1 MDFHSM
7 HNLSLTTTLS
17 IRNIIVKNMKT
28 AMLCCAMHHCF
39 FIGVPPQ
46 HPTYYFF
53 ILVLLSF
60 QIWAKKWKKGGKCE
74 PYGALNLNPKN
85 VKCLGLQIV
94 SQMQL
99 QFVSSLI
106 ITKLVSP
113 TKVALTCLQIL
124 VVQKRITIKYINSK
138 PLDMHTKL

>member
-1 MDFHSM
+1 M
-7 HNLSLTTTLS
+7 HNWINNLNLTTTP
-17 IRNIIVKNMKT
+17 IIGNIIIQNMKA
-28 AMLCCAMHHCF
+28 AMLCRAMHRCF
-39 FIGVPPQ
+39 FNGVTPQ

-60 QIWAKKWKKGGKCE
+60 YTMKYE
-74 PYGALNLNPKN
+74 PYGALNLNQKN

-99 QFVSSLI
+99 QFLSSFI

-113 TKVALTCLQIL
+113 TKIALTCLQIL
-124 VVQKRITIKYINSK
+124 VVQKSIAIKYIDSK
-138 PLDMHTKL
+138 PLHMHTKI

>member
-1 MDFHSM
+1 M
-7 HNLSLTTTLS
+7 HNLSLTTTPS
-17 IRNIIVKNMKT
+17 IGNIIVENMKT

-53 ILVLLSF
+53 ILVLYLFKYSM
-60 QIWAKKWKKGGKCE
+60 KCE
-74 PYGALNLNPKN
+74 PYGALNLNKKK

-138 PLDMHTKL
+138 PLDIHTKL